1 MEHSLGLPFVTTA
14 SYCRN
19 WQSLI
24 GSFFITL
31 KRKIGNNTVINCS
44 VIGPR
49 LRLNAKLFHL
59 LSRLMFNR
67 GWPRGWPF
75 LTAAHNSRS
84 NLVPKPKLRSL
95 INPTCEKGSRF
106 LDFGFH
112 MSRDNK
118 IELAYEETF
127 EDGNFE
133 SETYNRSGWY
143 EFRKVHS
150 HMIEKVLYFEYF
162 QHGTWF

>member
-49 LRLNAKLFHL
+49 LRLNANLFHL

-112 MSRDNK
+112 MSHDKQTNLLTK
-118 IELAYEETF
+118 KLL
-127 EDGNFE
+127 
-133 SETYNRSGWY
+133 
-143 EFRKVHS
+143 KVEVLNHS
-150 HMIEKVLYFEYF
+150 HTTVLWLVWKNF
-162 QHGTWF
+162 QKLSPHD